1 MTATSTVEGDKMSGL
16 VLQLNDYRLTTAH
29 IVYRLPD
36 CPSLLQEYV
45 WQELDLAPKYP
56 QLMKFLDFWEGNL
69 EGRLHSVRVASCDV
83 IKPPRVDVQNT
94 VARLILH

>member
-1 MTATSTVEGDKMSGL
+1 MSGL

-29 IVYRLPD
+29 IFYHMPD
-36 CPSLLQEYV
+36 RPSLLQEYV

-69 EGRLHSVRVASCDV
+69 DGRLH
-83 IKPPRVDVQNT
+83 
-94 VARLILH
+94 